1 MPSPSYVT
9 SKASTDLIDH
19 VLSPKETIRN
29 HLFVEAVQIRGNQL
43 GILRGP

>member
-9 SKASTDLIDH
+9 SKASTDPVDH
-19 VLSPKETIRN
+19 VVSPEETIRN
-29 HLFVEAVQIRGNQL
+29 NLFVEAVQIRGNQL